1 MEDWSVERVADRMQ
15 IHEVLYRYC
24 RAIDRLQLDWLTNEV
39 FHADALI
46 DKSGDPVPL
55 AAWIAEVA
63 RRHPGVPQ
71 ASHMV
76 MNPIV
81 EFTGP
86 HAAFVES
93 WCLASERHPA
103 ETGDVDDVFR
113 LRYGDVFE
121 RRAGRWKILRRSFVM
136 DQVIRIPREA
146 MVDPLPGPR
155 LQGRRDATDPL
166 LRQRAIALG
175 SAGEVA
181 AIDAQASVRPPDGS

>member
-1 MEDWSVERVADRMQ
+1 MNDWSAERVADRLQ

-24 RAIDRLQLDWLTNEV
+24 RAIDRLQLDLLTEEV

-55 AAWIAEVA
+55 ATWMAEVA
-63 RRHPGVPQ
+63 SRHPGVPQ

-103 ETGDVDDVFR
+103 ETGCVDYVFR

-121 RRAGRWKILRRSFVM
+121 RRAERWKIARRSFVI
-136 DQVIRIPREA
+136 DQVIRVPFEG
-146 MVDPLPGPR
+146 VLDPLAGAR
-155 LQGRRDATDPL
+155 LQGRRDDTDPL

-175 SAGEVA
+175 KDSGRA
-181 AIDAQASVRPPDGS
+181 A